1 MKIVYNNI
9 IPFKGFKAMAVWP
22 FVFVRKSARI
32 TTTDIN
38 HEKIHCAQQCEVTVT
53 TLILGIIFALAGVF
67 CVWWVLVSPIIY
79 YVLYGLDF
87 VIRLFTCWMNGHKA
101 YRNII
106 FEQEAYVNQTN
117 KEYLKKRKP
126 FDYVKY
132 IGKSTYL

>member
-38 HEKIHCAQQCEVTVT
+38 HEKIHCTQQCEVTVT
-53 TLILGIIFALAGVF
+53 TLVLAFILALAGAF
-67 CVWWVLVSPIIY
+67 SFLWLIVSPLMY
-79 YVLYGLDF
+79 YAVYGLDWLVRF
-87 VIRLFTCWMNGHKA
+87 FTSGLDAHKA
-101 YRNII
+101 YRNIV

-117 KEYLKKRKP
+117 AEYLKERKP
-126 FDYVKY
+126 FAFIKY
-132 IGKSTYL
+132 IGIETYH